1 MIICRKAKDLKKFVQ
16 KAADNG
22 RKTGFVPTMGALH
35 EGHISLIN
43 RCIADELFTVCSI
56 FVNPTQFN
64 NRSDFEKYP
73 NTIEQDINKLELA
86 GCELLF
92 LPSED
97 EIYPNGFEAPHYELG
112 FIETVFEGEYR
123 PGHFQG
129 VCMVV
134 HRLLD
139 IVNPDIMYLGQKDYQ
154 QCMVIQKLI
163 DITGINT
170 KLVIC
175 DTLRETD
182 GLAMSSRNMRL
193 TPAQRALAPA
203 IFKELKRL
211 KSNLG
216 KETLTQLI
224 KSAFN
229 SLESFGFRVDYFDVA
244 DARTLAPIT
253 NWDSEQ
259 KLVALVAAYT
269 GEIRLIDNLPLN

>member
-1 MIICRKAKDLKKFVQ
+1 MKFVQ

-22 RKTGFVPTMGALH
+22 RKTGFVPTMGAFH

-97 EIYPNGFEAPHYELG
+97 EIYPNGFKAPHYELG

-163 DITGINT
+163 EITGIKT

-193 TPAQRALAPA
+193 SPPQRKLAPS
-203 IFKELKRL
+203 IYKELIKL
-211 KSNLG
+211 KSDLG
-216 KETLTQLI
+216 KNSLTHLM

-229 SLESFGFRVDYFDVA
+229 NLESLGFRVDYFAVA

-253 NWDSEQ
+253 NWNGEQ